1 MTQTR
6 KDVANFYDCCTEA
19 HVHFVWAAMR
29 STRFLC
35 GAIAVTAVVAIL
47 SDVSSERITLHL
59 WDAADLLM
67 VLLVAIQLRVAGH
80 DESRPV
86 IKGMLFGIV
95 MLLLVMYTVG

>member
-1 MTQTR
+1 M
-6 KDVANFYDCCTEA
+6 DFL
-19 HVHFVWAAMR
+19 WAAMR
-29 STRFLC
+29 NTRFLC
-35 GAIAVTAVVAIL
+35 GAIVVTAVVAIL
-47 SDVSSERITLHL
+47 SDITSERIALHV

-67 VLLVAIQLRVAGH
+67 VLLVAIHLRVAEH